1 MERRVLCVELGRDGF
16 ERGPMPEARILKA
29 ERATS
34 EDRIEHFD
42 AIRQQLA
49 IVRALADEIERCLPQ
64 GTDTTQERLVEE
76 LARLGCRCVETG
88 VAMAKQVGP

>member
-1 MERRVLCVELGRDGF
+1 MSALTGGVRDGF
-16 ERGPMPEARILKA
+16 ERGSMPEPRFPNARQPVCEVHS
-29 ERATS
+29 ERL
-34 EDRIEHFD
+34 D

-64 GTDTTQERLVEE
+64 SADPKHERLVEE